1 MMESKL
7 LLMMKGKFESL
18 FILYTVYK
26 MMEPWKHEPV
36 QKKEKKKRG
45 TGEGLWCLHVTFSC
59 LCILIFF
66 KPGLQGV
73 QGLNNFNLQPTKLV
87 FPPPPPSSLPLLNH
101 EAPPSFRLW
110 ISLCIII
117 GDEEFVNYYTRWLLF
132 VILQSNIKATCC
144 IKDGLWFNLLPPNA
158 LKCCS

>member
-36 QKKEKKKRG
+36 QKKEKKQRG
-45 TGEGLWCLHVTFSC
+45 TGEGLWCLRVTLSC
-59 LCILIFF
+59 LCILIFLNQDCREC
-66 KPGLQGV
+66 KGLIISTFS
-73 QGLNNFNLQPTKLV
+73 LPNWS
-87 FPPPPPSSLPLLNH
+87 FPPPPPLPASLFLTTRHPLL
-101 EAPPSFRLW
+101 SGCGFLYVY
-110 ISLCIII
+110 
-117 GDEEFVNYYTRWLLF
+117 GDEEFVNYYTRWLIF

-144 IKDGLWFNLLPPNA
+144 IKHGFWFDLLPRNA

>member
-1 MMESKL
+1 
-7 LLMMKGKFESL
+7 
-18 FILYTVYK
+18 

-59 LCILIFF
+59 LSILIFF

-87 FPPPPPSSLPLLNH
+87 FPPPLPASLFLTTRHPLLSGCGFLYVLLL
-101 EAPPSFRLW
+101 EMK
-110 ISLCIII
+110 SL
-117 GDEEFVNYYTRWLLF
+117 
-132 VILQSNIKATCC
+132 
-144 IKDGLWFNLLPPNA
+144 
-158 LKCCS
+158 